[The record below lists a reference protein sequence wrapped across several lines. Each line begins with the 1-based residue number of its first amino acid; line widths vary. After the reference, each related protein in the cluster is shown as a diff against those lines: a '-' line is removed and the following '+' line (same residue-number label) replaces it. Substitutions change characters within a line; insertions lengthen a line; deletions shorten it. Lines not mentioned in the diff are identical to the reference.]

1 VQDRRFRLI
10 TGAFRNCTSSYPPLA
25 GKAWYSRRVVFPTRS
40 KDTGF
45 PHSCIFFMTNHVV
58 HAFFVGRAVAQALNE
73 QLEDALTNALSE
85 LGKFDAE
92 QRERLRQF
100 TQQVIEQA
108 EREAETTMLGRTTT
122 TLVPQGVQPVDLQ
135 ATIDELRA
143 EIARLRAELQLY
155 RSRSV

>member
-1 VQDRRFRLI
+1 MSNSVI
-10 TGAFRNCTSSYPPLA
+10 
-25 GKAWYSRRVVFPTRS
+25 
-40 KDTGF
+40 
-45 PHSCIFFMTNHVV
+45 

-100 TQQVIEQA
+100 TEQVMERA
-108 EREAETTMLGRTTT
+108 SREAETATRGRTTT
-122 TLVPQGVQPVDLQ
+122 TLVPIGSQPVDLQ

-143 EIARLRAELQLY
+143 EIARLRAELQNY
-155 RSRSV
+155 RNQSV

>member
-1 VQDRRFRLI
+1 MSNSVI
-10 TGAFRNCTSSYPPLA
+10 HT
-25 GKAWYSRRVVFPTRS
+25 
-40 KDTGF
+40 
-45 PHSCIFFMTNHVV
+45 
-58 HAFFVGRAVAQALNE
+58 FFVGRALAQALNE

-100 TQQVIEQA
+100 TEQVMESA
-108 EREAETTMLGRTTT
+108 EREAEMTMRGRTTT
-122 TLVPQGVQPVDLQ
+122 AIVPIGSQPVDLQ

-155 RSRSV
+155 RNQSV